1 MRFVDEKRCMTVI
14 LKDRTDTS
22 ATEEVLM
29 KYKRREGLEA
39 WLRKS

>member
-22 ATEEVLM
+22 ATIQDVL
-29 KYKRREGLEA
+29 KRY
-39 WLRKS
+39 